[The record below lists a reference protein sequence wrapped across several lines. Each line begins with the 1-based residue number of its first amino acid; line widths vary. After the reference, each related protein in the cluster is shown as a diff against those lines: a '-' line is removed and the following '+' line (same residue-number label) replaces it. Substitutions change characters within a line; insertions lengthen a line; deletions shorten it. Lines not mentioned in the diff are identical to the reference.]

1 MKKIIVLSVF
11 ILLSINAMAIYQH
24 NEFIGVYQCIREKDT
39 MTLIIKN
46 DSLFFIDITYYD
58 PYGWDNIIKCKSECS
73 GIWRYNGTSNAL
85 IMTCV
90 GDTIGILDPS
100 LYLLP
105 CNLYYVEFIFIIK
118 NPDKLILH
126 EASWKKPLI
135 FRRKK

>member
-1 MKKIIVLSVF
+1 
-11 ILLSINAMAIYQH
+11 MAIYQH

-90 GDTIGILDPS
+90 GDTIGILDTN
-100 LYLLP
+100 LYL
-105 CNLYYVEFIFIIK
+105 
-118 NPDKLILH
+118 
-126 EASWKKPLI
+126 
-135 FRRKK
+135 